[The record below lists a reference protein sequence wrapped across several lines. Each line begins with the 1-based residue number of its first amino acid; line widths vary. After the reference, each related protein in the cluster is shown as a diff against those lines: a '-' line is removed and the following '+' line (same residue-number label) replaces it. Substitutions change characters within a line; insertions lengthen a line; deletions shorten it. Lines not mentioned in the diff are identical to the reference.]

1 MRAYELM
8 TDNPELSHDDQSFR
22 LIEAVCKRY
31 KTHRNMGEIDRDFI
45 IVIMVLSTICHAL
58 GPPKQKCEKS
68 RLFSRKLVEKYNF
81 WLNNNFC

>member
-45 IVIMVLSTICHAL
+45 NGAEHHMPRPGAA
-58 GPPKQKCEKS
+58 KAK
-68 RLFSRKLVEKYNF
+68 R
-81 WLNNNFC
+81 